1 MFCFPNRVEIDS
13 CDALNP
19 ITILDVMTDGRTLPP
34 NRKPYRGVTL
44 DRLSIEAVV
53 DRLRVA
59 AESGDVQA
67 QLMLAK
73 SLELGIGTP
82 ADPQQAFRWYKKAAE
97 TAVNI
102 LHKEPRPTG

>member
-1 MFCFPNRVEIDS
+1 MK
-13 CDALNP
+13 
-19 ITILDVMTDGRTLPP
+19 ILAVMTDRRPDPPP

-44 DRLSIEAVV
+44 DRLSIETVV
-53 DRLRVA
+53 DRLRIA
-59 AESGDVQA
+59 AESGDAQA

-82 ADPQQAFRWYKKAAE
+82 PDQQQAFRWYKKAAE

-102 LHKEPRPTG
+102 LHKEPRRTG

>member
-1 MFCFPNRVEIDS
+1 M
-13 CDALNP
+13 
-19 ITILDVMTDGRTLPP
+19 TILAVMTDGSVDLPP

-44 DRLSIEAVV
+44 DRLSIETVV

-102 LHKEPRPTG
+102 LHKEPRRTG